1 VRVPTFGARRSEMDP
16 IAHPIARRLIG
27 SAAATVDR
35 AVVAALQMA
44 NRKVRRGPEALSH
57 GDRLSRLA
65 MIRDA
70 YCTPALIGDP
80 DAYFRAPPDPATL
93 AVRERLVRPLA
104 WGGDCVELSWA
115 SAFEPFHE
123 SVRDAYL
130 VHAENRTAH
139 ARLYGK
145 GWGRPAVI
153 LVHGYMAG
161 QWSVEERVWPIR
173 WMNKHGLD
181 VALFLL
187 PFHGVRA
194 TREGGPTPF
203 PGADPRF
210 TNEGFRQAVA
220 DLRVL
225 AGLLEARG
233 APAIGIMGMSLG
245 GYTTALMATLQRDL
259 AFVVPIIPLSS
270 VADFARDQGR
280 LGKGER
286 AAMQHEALEAAN
298 RVVSPLARPSLV
310 ARDRILVIGA
320 EADQVTPIRHAE
332 RLAAHFDVPLL
343 RLPGGHLLQAW
354 RAPAF
359 RAVKALLRTHGLI
372 PGRGADRG

>member
-1 VRVPTFGARRSEMDP
+1 MHP

-35 AVVAALQMA
+35 AVVAALQLA
-44 NRKVRRGPEALSH
+44 NRKVRRGPESLSH
-57 GDRLSRLA
+57 QERLSGLA

-70 YCTPALIGDP
+70 YCAPDLIEDRG
-80 DAYFRAPPDPATL
+80 AYFPAPPDPATL
-93 AVRERLVRPLA
+93 AVRERPVRPLP
-104 WGGDCVELSWA
+104 WGGECIELSWA

-130 VHAENRTAH
+130 VHANNRTAY
-139 ARLYGK
+139 ARFYGK
-145 GWGRPAVI
+145 GRGRPVAI

-181 VALFLL
+181 VALVLL
-187 PFHGVRA
+187 PFHGVRSI
-194 TREGGPTPF
+194 REGGAAPF

-225 AGLLEARG
+225 AGLLTARG

-245 GYTTALMATLQRDL
+245 GYTTALMATLQADL
-259 AFVVPIIPLSS
+259 AFAVPIIPLASL
-270 VADFARDQGR
+270 ADFAQEQGR
-280 LGKGER
+280 LGSGEEAR
-286 AAMQHEALEAAN
+286 LQHDALEAAN
-298 RVVSPLARPSLV
+298 RVVSPLARPRLV
-310 ARDRILVIGA
+310 PRDRILVVGA
-320 EADQVTPIRHAE
+320 EADRVTPIRHAE

-343 RLPGGHLLQAW
+343 RLPGGHVLQAW

-359 RAVKALLRTHGLI
+359 RAVKAMLKRHEI
-372 PGRGADRG
+372 V